1 MKQRSAKI
9 VAVVPAAGH
18 STRMGRPKL
27 ALSFGDRT
35 VLEHVVSALL
45 AGGVEH
51 VVVVI
56 GPHVAELQA
65 LAEAAGAKVHTLPAT
80 TPDMRSTIELGLRY
94 LAERYVLEP
103 HDAFLLAPGDRPG
116 FTADIVCQ
124 LYDAYLSP
132 RSSSSIVI
140 PTYGT
145 CRAHPS
151 LIAWKHVAGILALP
165 YDLGV
170 NAFFHKNAEVVEEL
184 PVTDGRVLLNL
195 DTPDDYDVLQRSGP
209 SLGF

>member
-27 ALSFGDRT
+27 PLSFGDRT
-35 VLEHVVSALL
+35 VLEHVISALL

-56 GPHVAELQA
+56 GPHVPVLKT
-65 LAEAAGAKVHTLPAT
+65 LAEAAGAEVHALPAA

-94 LAERYVLEP
+94 LAKRYVLEP

-116 FTADIVCQ
+116 FSADIVCK
-124 LYDAYLSP
+124 LCDAYFSP
-132 RSSSSIVI
+132 RSSSIVI

-151 LIAWKHVAGILALP
+151 LIAWKHVAGIFALP
-165 YDLGV
+165 HDLGV

-184 PVTDGRVLLNL
+184 PVTDRRVLLNL
-195 DTPDDYDVLQRSGP
+195 DTSDDYDVLQRSG
-209 SLGF
+209 LR